1 MVRPLV
7 GLQLPAR
14 PGLALTVP
22 SCPAGGV
29 LYERLGYR
37 APFIFSIILVA
48 VDLVLRIFIIEKH
61 HALKWIRAGHEIPN
75 FEAPGYIAAGT
86 SSATL
91 AEPETSVPLGGA
103 AAPRDK
109 HAQEHADEVE
119 RSEGKHER
127 LPPHVLGL
135 LHMLKDPRA
144 LTSFAVTLLNG
155 TIAGG
160 LQDTALTLWVEQQYG
175 LNSLGAGLVF
185 LGIVVPTFFVRAP
198 AAYFASA
205 LSALVETDCAG
216 VAQGSPLAGWV
227 RFHRPSP
234 SLRPSRRR
242 ADLFNTF
249 SQITDRHGTKWI
261 MLLGIVISIPAY
273 PLLIIR
279 GPLPLFIFFLAII
292 GESLSARAAPTSALT
307 VLCLITWTLT
317 PLCPPPPRRSR
328 YLVLHHAHHGRPLH
342 RRCRHAVYL
351 HRPRLWRVQPGVL
364 GRRPHWCVAVSPF
377 LFLNLRGPLL
387 SSQYP
392 PLD

>member
-185 LGIVVPTFFVRAP
+185 LGIVVPTFFVRAFVASLPLLCLPNLTVLASRRDPLSP
-198 AAYFASA
+198 AGCAS
-205 LSALVETDCAG
+205 TG
-216 VAQGSPLAGWV
+216 PRRQT
-227 RFHRPSP
+227 
-234 SLRPSRRR
+234 LRPSRRR
-242 ADLFNTF
+242 TDLLNTF

-292 GESLSARAAPTSALT
+292 GESLSLE
-307 VLCLITWTLT
+307 
-317 PLCPPPPRRSR
+317 
-328 YLVLHHAHHGRPLH
+328 
-342 RRCRHAVYL
+342 
-351 HRPRLWRVQPGVL
+351 
-364 GRRPHWCVAVSPF
+364 
-377 LFLNLRGPLL
+377 PLL
-387 SSQYP
+387 PSLSQCCA
-392 PLD
+392 